1 MNQELTETLVKKLQ
15 FEKDELEHELGQ
27 ISTKTEA
34 GYEPKTPD
42 FGSDTEDPES
52 EETDEAEA
60 LGASLAVQNVLE
72 TRLNHVEAALRKIE
86 QNTYGVCERCKKN
99 TTDRDLEIDPAR
111 PHCRD
116 CSE

>member
-1 MNQELTETLVKKLQ
+1 MNKELVETLIKKLQ

-34 GYEPKTPD
+34 GYELKVPD

-52 EETDEAEA
+52 EEADESEA

-72 TRLNHVEAALRKIE
+72 ARLNHVESALRKIE
-86 QNTYGVCERCKKN
+86 QDSYGICEKCKKQI
-99 TTDRDLEIDPAR
+99 TERDLEIDPAR

-116 CSE
+116 CGE